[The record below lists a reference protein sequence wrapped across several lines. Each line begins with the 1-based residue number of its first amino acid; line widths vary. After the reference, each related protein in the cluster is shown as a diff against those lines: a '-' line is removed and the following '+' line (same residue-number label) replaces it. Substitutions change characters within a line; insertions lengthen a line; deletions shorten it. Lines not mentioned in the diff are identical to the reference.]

1 MFVMTTARINDTGV
15 TVTYIYL
22 HTYMTARRKFCYN
35 VHKSVLCS
43 VCGNADRKVPPLVG
57 RVNKKNCTNPC
68 NMTSGAP
75 SGPFVWET
83 TEESSGNGRIDG

>member
-1 MFVMTTARINDTGV
+1 MVMRIG
-15 TVTYIYL
+15 
-22 HTYMTARRKFCYN
+22 
-35 VHKSVLCS
+35 
-43 VCGNADRKVPPLVG
+43 KVPPLVG
-57 RVNKKNCTNPC
+57 PVNENNCTNPC